1 MRTWCAK
8 HVLLGVLLLAP
19 GLLRAQVAA
28 ASSRHVE
35 DPSGVGVSGATV
47 TVKSLET
54 GEMRTV
60 TTDTGGNFRAL
71 SLALGLH
78 EVKVEK
84 TGFQA
89 AVRTGINLEVGQDAV
104 VSLRLELGEIAQA
117 VTVTGDAPLANP
129 TQSSVSA

>member
-8 HVLLGVLLLAP
+8 HVLLGLLLLVP

-28 ASSRHVE
+28 AISGHVE

-47 TVKSLET
+47 TVKNLET
-54 GEMRTV
+54 GEVRTV
-60 TTDTGGNFRAL
+60 TTDPAGNFRVL

-84 TGFQA
+84 TGFKA
-89 AVRTGINLEVGQDAV
+89 AVRTGINLEAGQAAV
-104 VSLRLELGEIAQA
+104 VTLPLELRALA
-117 VTVTGDAPLANP
+117 DA
-129 TQSSVSA
+129 